1 MDMKDGGWR
10 MEDGGWRTISIS
22 VTGQPILDKDCIQTG
37 QEGVIVQALQVIT
50 GVGGLQV
57 KHVKYE

>member
-1 MDMKDGGWR
+1 MDMK
-10 MEDGGWRTISIS
+10 DGGWRTISIS
-22 VTGQPILDKDCIQTG
+22 VPGQPILDKDCIQTG